1 MRIYARQSVGIRT
14 GCRIHLWAK

>member
-1 MRIYARQSVGIRT
+1 MRIYAKQSVGIRT